1 MPVSWAAKDP
11 NEVRSYSYSWLGR
24 LNGAEIDTAVF
35 AMVPA
40 TSTVSISNVANTAN
54 SISATISGG
63 AEGEWAQFTSTVT
76 TTTGETLEETI
87 SLIIASSLFLNAGP
101 STSTKRQVLE
111 MAYEECALSGYEFNV
126 TPEELFTGLRR
137 MDAMMAQWTAE
148 GMGLNYNAPATF
160 GGGDLED
167 YTGIPDAAINGVAI
181 TLAKAIA
188 PYMGKAM
195 SAESRS
201 RLAAAMDTIRAITA
215 AARMRTVPYKYGT
228 IRGAGQKIWNYPSPF
243 LPTAVANN
251 SNGGNS

>member
-11 NEVRSYSYSWLGR
+11 SEVRNYGYSWLGR
-24 LNGAEIDTAVF
+24 LNGAEIVTAAFV
-35 AMVPA
+35 MVPE
-40 TSTVSISNVANTAN
+40 TSTANISNVANTTTG
-54 SISATISGG
+54 ISATISGG
-63 AEGEWAQFTSTVT
+63 AEGEWAQFTSSIT

-87 SLIIASSLFLNAGP
+87 SLVIAPSLFLNAGP
-101 STSTKRQVLE
+101 STSTKRQIIE
-111 MAYEECALSGYEFNV
+111 MAYEECSLAGYEFDV
-126 TPEELFTGLRR
+126 TPEEIFTGLRR
-137 MDAMMAQWTAE
+137 LDAMMAQWTAE
-148 GMGLNYNAPATF
+148 GMGLNYNAPAIF

-181 TLAKAIA
+181 TLAKAVA

-201 RLAAAMDTIRAITA
+201 RLAFAMDTIRAMTA

-243 LPTAVANN
+243 LPTAANN
-251 SNGGNS
+251 GNSE

>member
-11 NEVRSYSYSWLGR
+11 SEVRNYSYSWLGR
-24 LNGAEIDTAVF
+24 LNGAEIDTATF
-35 AMVPA
+35 TLVPR
-40 TSTVSISNVANTAN
+40 TSTVNISNVAFTAN

-63 AEGEWAQFTSTVT
+63 QDCEFAQFLSTVT
-76 TTTGETLEETI
+76 TTGGETLEEAIT
-87 SLIIASSLFLNAGP
+87 LIIANSLFLNAGP
-101 STSTKRQVLE
+101 STSTKRQIVE
-111 MAYEECALSGYEFNV
+111 MAYEECALAGYEFNV

-137 MDAMMAQWTAE
+137 LDAMMAQWTAE

-167 YTGIPDAAINGVAI
+167 YTGIPDAAITGVAI

-201 RLAAAMDTIRAITA
+201 RLASAMDTIRAVTA
-215 AARMRTVPYKYGT
+215 AANMKTVPYKYGT

-243 LPTAVANN
+243 LRRNTTDN
-251 SNGGNS
+251 SGNSG